1 MNEHRLSRLADEL
14 AALLE
19 QYAKLQTEIVKAQ
32 ARLAGREPET
42 FDLYAV
48 GGILHDVYRGAEGI
62 CRRIAKEFDQQLP
75 VGESWH
81 RLLLEQMSHPLPK
94 AARPPVLQAG
104 TVNTLDEYR
113 RFRHVVRNIYG
124 LELNWPQMQPLLNN
138 ANATIDTFAAD
149 IQKFI
154 AFLRMMSDSDAS
166 N

>member
-1 MNEHRLSRLADEL
+1 MNENQLSRLADEL

-19 QYAKLQTEIVKAQ
+19 QYVKLQTEIVKAQ

-75 VGESWH
+75 MGESWH
-81 RLLLEQMSHPLPK
+81 RLLLDQMTHPIPK
-94 AARPPVLQAG
+94 ARPPILQA
-104 TVNTLDEYR
+104 NTANALDEYR

-124 LELNWPQMQPLLNN
+124 LELNWPQMQPLLDN
-138 ANATIDTFAAD
+138 ANPTIDAFAVD
-149 IQKFI
+149 LQKFI

-166 N
+166 H

>member
-1 MNEHRLSRLADEL
+1 
-14 AALLE
+14 
-19 QYAKLQTEIVKAQ
+19 
-32 ARLAGREPET
+32 
-42 FDLYAV
+42 
-48 GGILHDVYRGAEGI
+48 LHDVYRGAEGI

-81 RLLLEQMSHPLPK
+81 RLLLDQMTHPIPK
-94 AARPPVLQAG
+94 ARPPILQAD
-104 TVNTLDEYR
+104 TANTLDEYR
-113 RFRHVVRNIYG
+113 KFRHVVRNIYG
-124 LELNWPQMQPLLNN
+124 LELNWPQMKPLLDN